1 MSPAQASSVP
11 LAGNTAWLALFSKDC
26 LAVNR
31 DASSNKASILIWGG
45 NTTVGYYAI
54 QLAKLYN
61 IEVATTCSPRN
72 FDKARRA
79 GATHVFDYNDN
90 EAIAKIKAAL
100 PDLRHVFDTVG
111 NETSSATAAKAIGHP
126 EGVLCTV
133 RPGKANTQD
142 VPSHIKVTD
151 VFVFTAFPTEHNYR
165 GKAHWPSYNKP
176 AWKVIVIEHLT
187 DDLSTGLGTFPR
199 LEIAFFAHHA
209 IADGLSGIAFHSSLI
224 DNLQLSLDLVIP
236 ARWPLKLDETLSI
249 PPTVE
254 ECMDIS
260 PCKCIPCN
268 SQSNPSQP
276 VWAGDDISPTPETD
290 FESRVRIITFLPEVV
305 CRILRKCKLAKVT
318 LTGLLHAYIC
328 TALQRA
334 LKKEGIDEGSTLGFR
349 SVTPFQIRQH
359 TRVSDKD
366 ILNHIS
372 YLTTYVHHGELDKTV
387 ACDAYSDSEEKH
399 IVELARF
406 FSDDIVTKV
415 KQFPHGNNMARQLA
429 QIPDKFQYCKSQGGQ
444 KRQYTYELS
453 NLGLILSISPPEG
466 SGIKLEKLVFTQ
478 CGFVAGPALGFNCV
492 SVKGGPLTLS
502 VTWQGGIV
510 QESIIESVIDELEA
524 RMSCHQE
531 Y

>member
-1 MSPAQASSVP
+1 MSQ
-11 LAGNTAWLALFSKDC
+11 
-26 LAVNR
+26 
-31 DASSNKASILIWGG
+31 ILG
-45 NTTVGYYAI
+45 
-54 QLAKLYN
+54 
-61 IEVATTCSPRN
+61 R
-72 FDKARRA
+72 F
-79 GATHVFDYNDN
+79 H
-90 EAIAKIKAAL
+90 
-100 PDLRHVFDTVG
+100 
-111 NETSSATAAKAIGHP
+111 
-126 EGVLCTV
+126 
-133 RPGKANTQD
+133 ANSW
-142 VPSHIKVTD
+142 SH
-151 VFVFTAFPTEHNYR
+151 
-165 GKAHWPSYNKP
+165 NKP

-187 DDLSTGLGTFPR
+187 DDLSTGLGTLPR
-199 LEIAFFAHHA
+199 LDIAFFAHHA
-209 IADGLSGIAFHSSLI
+209 IADGLSGIAFHSSLM

-268 SQSNPSQP
+268 SQSNPNQP

-290 FESRVRIITFLPEVV
+290 FESRVRIITFVPEVV

-372 YLTTYVHHGELDKTV
+372 YLTTYVHHEELDKTV

-429 QIPDKFQYCKSQGGQ
+429 QMPDKFQYCKSQGGQ